1 MFAPLYPH
9 ILTITEISESDFDVK
24 CWILKWN
31 NFVCYSDICDMVS
44 RTQSNVSYFGNPIT
58 CWFE

>member
-44 RTQSNVSYFGNPIT
+44 RT
-58 CWFE
+58 